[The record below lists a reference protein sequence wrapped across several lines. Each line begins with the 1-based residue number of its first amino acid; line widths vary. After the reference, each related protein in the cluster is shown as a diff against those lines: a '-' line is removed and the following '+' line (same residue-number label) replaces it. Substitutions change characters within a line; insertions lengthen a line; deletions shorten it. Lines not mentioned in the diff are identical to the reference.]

1 MVRCS
6 QCGRVNREGA
16 LFCQECGK
24 KLTEAAAPKPAAG
37 PMCPSC
43 GTVNV
48 GGMNFCKMC
57 GTALGKSEE
66 LGVAATIAPAP
77 APAPTPAPTPVATPA
92 APATG
97 AGPGKLICTHC
108 GKPTPVG
115 FQFCQHC
122 GQRAPTAAAEGAP
135 APRPLTPPAG
145 VSKIASAPVPAVSRP
160 TPSPDAFAQTVAPS
174 SLSAVASTTAA
185 RPQPAAQP
193 TFGRLVQVNRDGSDG
208 DTTSLVGDLF
218 DIGRWEGALRF
229 EEGPYL
235 APRHLRLLAGPGR
248 VVLQALDRV
257 NGVYIKV
264 RGGIDL
270 ESGDLLL
277 IGKELLRFELLTVEE
292 QAEQPVFDQGVRL
305 LGSVTR
311 TAWARL
317 RQLTG
322 SGTSGDLWH
331 LSRDE
336 YVLGREEGDLVFGD
350 DEFMSRRHAAVRRTG
365 TKLRLED
372 LGSSNG
378 TFLRVRRERTLQ
390 SGDVL
395 RLGDQLLRF
404 EV

>member
-1 MVRCS
+1 MLRCS

-24 KLTEAAAPKPAAG
+24 KLTEAAAPKPGAG

-57 GTALGKSEE
+57 GTALGKSEA
-66 LGVAATIAPAP
+66 LGVASTIAPTAP
-77 APAPTPAPTPVATPA
+77 PGPA

-97 AGPGKLICTHC
+97 AGPGKLICNNC

-122 GQRAPTAAAEGAP
+122 GQRAATVAADGAP

-160 TPSPDAFAQTVAPS
+160 TPSPDAFASTIAPS
-174 SLSAVASTTAA
+174 SLPAATPPAAA

-208 DTTSLVGDLF
+208 ETTSLVGDMF
-218 DIGRWEGALRF
+218 DIGRFEGALRF
-229 EEGPYL
+229 EEDPYL
-235 APRHLRLLAGPGR
+235 APRHLRLLPGPGR

-264 RGGIDL
+264 RGGVDL

-336 YVLGREEGDLVFGD
+336 YVLGREEGDLVFND
-350 DEFMSRRHAAVRRTG
+350 DEFMSRRHAAVRRAG